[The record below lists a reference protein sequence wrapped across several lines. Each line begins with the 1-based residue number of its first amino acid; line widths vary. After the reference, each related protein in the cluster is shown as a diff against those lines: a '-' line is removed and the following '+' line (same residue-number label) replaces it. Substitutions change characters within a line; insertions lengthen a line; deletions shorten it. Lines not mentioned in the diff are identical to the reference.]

1 MAEQAYRIL
10 KTRKGSVQL
19 PTFFPVSTFGDKYPL
34 DRLIRPYLPRLSQ
47 GILVSHHYA
56 AHLDKHPEE
65 HPGRP
70 LFIDSGGFALLFDG
84 AEVFKHNDVF
94 GIRTKEGDT
103 ITPEQVLDRQMRH
116 AEIGATLD
124 FPIPPTCESTCERD
138 HRFNATFA
146 NAEWALGNYRRA
158 DLLLFASLQ
167 CWDTDS
173 ARESARTFAQMRHY
187 GRAFSG
193 IAIGG
198 MVSRLRD
205 PDYVRGV
212 IEAVRDEWPGPI
224 HVFGVGSPTMV
235 RNCLE
240 WGADSTDSSSFVKYA
255 ANGRHL
261 NPRVPPIPEA
271 QLTPLGRMQLAL
283 RNLAYLNDPINDQL
297 PLSVVGGS
305 PAPLPRLSSR
315 SLLREVLDA
324 S

>member
-1 MAEQAYRIL
+1 MLNIAIRIL
-10 KTRKGSVQL
+10 ETRRGPLRL
-19 PTFFPVSTFGDKYPL
+19 PAFFPVTTFGDKYPL

-47 GILVSHHYA
+47 GVLVSHHYA
-56 AHLDKHPEE
+56 EHLDEQPEA
-65 HPGRP
+65 HPGVP

-84 AEVFKHNDVF
+84 AKVAKHNDVF
-94 GIRTKEGDT
+94 AIVSATGDR
-103 ITPEQVLDRQMRH
+103 ITPDQVLQRQMRH

-124 FPIPPTCESTCERD
+124 FPIPPGCESKRERNR
-138 HRFNATFA
+138 RFKATHA
-146 NAEWALGNYRRA
+146 NAEWALRNNRRT

-167 CWDTDS
+167 CWDNDS
-173 ARESARTFAQMRHY
+173 AREAARTFAQMRHHD
-187 GRAFSG
+187 RTFAG

-198 MVSRLRD
+198 MVPRLRD

-212 IEAVRDEWPGPI
+212 IETVREEWSGPI

-261 NPRVPPIPEA
+261 NPRVPPIPEE

-283 RNLAYLNDPINDQL
+283 RNLAYLNDPANDQL

-305 PAPLPRLSSR
+305 PAR
-315 SLLREVLDA
+315 SPGAFQETRA
-324 S
+324 